1 MNIIAYIRVS
11 TKEQE
16 LGLDVQRLA
25 CEEYA
30 KTLIYDNFMMFKDDG
45 ISGALPYQKRPGLR
59 NAMESIKK
67 NDILLI
73 YRRDRLGRNVYD
85 ILSIEKELDNRKA
98 RLVSISGEGNGNTE
112 ADEFTRLILAGAAQY
127 ERKIIARRI
136 KDAMHEKK
144 NRMERIGRIPYG
156 YKLDQD
162 NVHLIIDVEEVK
174 VLDEIALLKKS
185 GTSLRECMRILN
197 AKGVYNRTGPWTLS
211 SIHRIASRKE
221 VVPKQNYVLK

>member
-1 MNIIAYIRVS
+1 MDIIAYIRVS

-16 LGLDVQRLA
+16 LGLDVQKIA

-30 KTLIYDNFMMFKDDG
+30 KTLVYDNFMIFKDDG
-45 ISGALPYQKRPGLR
+45 ISGALCYQKRPGLR
-59 NAMESIKK
+59 NAMETIKK

-85 ILSIEKELDNRKA
+85 ILSIENELDKRKA
-98 RLVSISGEGNGNTE
+98 RLVSISGEGNGDTE

-144 NRMERIGRIPYG
+144 NRMELIGRVPYG

-162 NVHLIIDVEEVK
+162 MVHLIINEEEVR
-174 VLDEIALLKKS
+174 VLDEISLLRKS
-185 GTSLRECMRILN
+185 GTSLRDSVQILN
-197 AKGVYNRTGPWTLS
+197 SKGIYNRDGPWTLS
-211 SIHRIASRKE
+211 SIHRIVSRRE
-221 VVPKQNYVLK
+221 VVPKQIGI